1 VEQICPHCLEQ
12 NLVETQVC
20 RFCGANLT
28 PQTLPVGFRLANQ
41 YEIVRVLGQGGF
53 GITYLAAN
61 EPNGSVVAIKEF
73 FPTGAVSRQANQRL
87 EATSGGEE
95 DFKRGKLDFYREA
108 ALLQTLQHPSIIE
121 VHQTLT
127 ANNTIY
133 LVMAYLD
140 GETLEQRIQSGVL
153 LNESEAREHMVVLL
167 DALETLHAKNLLHR
181 DIKPA
186 NIILQEDHP
195 VLIDFG
201 SAMRFELGE
210 RKTISRRLVTPE
222 YAPLE
227 QFSSHAA
234 LSPATD
240 LYALAA
246 TFFEA
251 LTGKRPTDA
260 LSRASGAPL
269 QKLRD
274 LEPAVSVGFANALEQ
289 TLAMR
294 IQDRPKSAQAL
305 RQSLGLKLG
314 RQFATP
320 TNKVLDDFEVE
331 YVPLTPA
338 EIAEKEAQWSY
349 SFFAGIGALL
359 LLISPFVLIFMLIY
373 LRTVLSYADITRK
386 VSEKNLFAKTQVK
399 VKLIKFSYSKGISI
413 EKIEFFDIKS
423 KKDFS
428 YSIFIPKSEI
438 RINNVEKKQIEIFDI
453 KLSEGDVISLF
464 LGKQSDYY
472 FNIKEERRIYNEGF
486 QVSLFMFFLC
496 VLLLIFFFLCVFQLN
511 RIEKKYPHIHFSSQP
526 KKSP

>member
-53 GITYLAAN
+53 GITYLATN

-320 TNKVLDDFEVE
+320 TNKVLDNFEVE
-331 YVPLTPA
+331 YIPLTPA
-338 EIAEKEAQWSY
+338 EIAEKEVIYWHGFLTTICGLILLGTLQLGVTFFYSWAKIQEAQ
-349 SFFAGIGALL
+349 AALEKL
-359 LLISPFVLIFMLIY
+359 SPQPIY
-373 LRTVLSYADITRK
+373 TNIHAKFTLVTFDWRK
-386 VSEKNLFAKTQVK
+386 GGKTVK
-399 VKLIKFSYSKGISI
+399 VQFDDLTNKKFNIV
-413 EKIEFFDIKS
+413 
-423 KKDFS
+423 KDMSFLRDATS
-428 YSIFIPKSEI
+428 GDTTS
-438 RINNVEKKQIEIFDI
+438 IEIFDI
-453 KLSEGDVISLF
+453 KV
-464 LGKQSDYY
+464 KQGQTITLLADQDLNYY
-472 FNIKEERRIYNEGF
+472 FNPNKEREFLVQAKENHGYGFWITTFIFGVFWVAFFIRRHIWKSNPQIKF
-486 QVSLFMFFLC
+486 PMKTTFDF
-496 VLLLIFFFLCVFQLN
+496 
-511 RIEKKYPHIHFSSQP
+511 
-526 KKSP
+526 